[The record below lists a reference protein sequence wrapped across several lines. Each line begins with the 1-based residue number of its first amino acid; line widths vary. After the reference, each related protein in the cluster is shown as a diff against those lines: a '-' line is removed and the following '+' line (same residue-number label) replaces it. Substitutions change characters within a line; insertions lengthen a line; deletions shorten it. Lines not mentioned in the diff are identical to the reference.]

1 MMSRVTV
8 VQRKTTSSSW
18 NSNKRTRIR
27 YDRNEVLDDPLAAM
41 QRAALEA
48 AGKVAAEVTM
58 SVGKGLFAFGHGM
71 VSLGAK
77 MMEEL
82 LLEATVVQQ
91 NKNNLKVGNILM
103 DFSVFRREE

>member
-1 MMSRVTV
+1 MSYEIL
-8 VQRKTTSSSW
+8 
-18 NSNKRTRIR
+18 SNKRSRIR

-58 SVGKGLFAFGHGM
+58 SVGKGLFAFGQGM

-82 LLEATVVQQ
+82 LLEATDVVQQ
-91 NKNNLKVGNILM
+91 NKNNLKVGNILI
-103 DFSVFRREE
+103 DFSVFKREE